1 MSTTSHVTDEL
12 RAEIVA
18 ARRDRAERAELR
30 AVGMTLLR
38 LAAIADPRSRAF
50 AASVARIDMH
60 GSDPD
65 DLEAL
70 TALVDAGAFGEKHHG
85 AIDAVEFCGSM
96 DAQSFR
102 EVATL
107 PMPGGA
113 AEPEPQPD
121 ADASDP
127 DTTTNPPAVV
137 LPLRP
142 RRKFWE

>member
-1 MSTTSHVTDEL
+1 MRVLNHLNDDL

-18 ARRDRAERAELR
+18 ARRDRAVRAELR

-50 AASVARIDMH
+50 AASVLSIDMH

-65 DLEAL
+65 DLETL
-70 TALVDAGAFGEKHHG
+70 TALVDAGDFGEKYHG

-96 DAQSFR
+96 GAQSFC

-107 PMPGGA
+107 PMPGE
-113 AEPEPQPD
+113 AEPEPEP
-121 ADASDP
+121 DASDP
-127 DTTTNPPAVV
+127 DTTTDAPAVV

>member
-1 MSTTSHVTDEL
+1 MPTTSRVTDEL

-18 ARRDRAERAELR
+18 ARRDRAVRAELR
-30 AVGMTLLR
+30 AVGMILLR

-50 AASVARIDMH
+50 AASVLNIDMH

-65 DLEAL
+65 DLETL
-70 TALVDAGAFGEKHHG
+70 TALVDAGDFGEKYHG

-96 DAQSFR
+96 GAQSFR

-107 PMPGGA
+107 PMPGE
-113 AEPEPQPD
+113 AEPEPEP
-121 ADASDP
+121 DASDP
-127 DTTTNPPAVV
+127 DTTTDAPAVV